1 MEKTEIIYLAITL
14 VSALFGVIMWVRK
27 PQEKAETNDAV
38 FDNEI
43 KHLKEDTEKKFIEMV
58 NGFNKSIEL
67 ALNHS
72 HTVEVK
78 IDSHIKESQTKGEND
93 ARWQGR
99 IETLLEERLPKK

>member
-1 MEKTEIIYLAITL
+1 MQIQEIIYLSIAVGTTVFSVFL
-14 VSALFGVIMWVRK
+14 YFRK
-27 PQEKAETNDAV
+27 PQEKSEVNDAV
-38 FDNEI
+38 FNE
-43 KHLKEDTEKKFIEMV
+43 KFLNLKLSTDEKFKEMV
-58 NGFNKSIEL
+58 TGFNKSIEL

-78 IDSHIKESQTKGEND
+78 IDSHIKESQTKGELD